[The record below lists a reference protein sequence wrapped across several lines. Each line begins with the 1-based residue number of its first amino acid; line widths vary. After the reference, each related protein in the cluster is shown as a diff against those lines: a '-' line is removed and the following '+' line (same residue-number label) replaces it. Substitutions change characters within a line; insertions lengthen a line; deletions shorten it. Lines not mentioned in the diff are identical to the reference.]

1 MPLPLQNKE
10 YTIDDI
16 YALPDGQRAELIDG
30 QMYMMAPPTRRHQQ
44 ILLSL
49 GRKIAD
55 YIDRKGGLIA
65 RLFFGV
71 LALIP
76 YLCFRKRRYGAA
88 PPNIVSGTKKQCP
101 RLRKALFVEPIK
113 NLYDP

>member
-1 MPLPLQNKE
+1 MWTDVSGTGMTAETLVLPIIRN
-10 YTIDDI
+10 I
-16 YALPDGQRAELIDG
+16 
-30 QMYMMAPPTRRHQQ
+30 
-44 ILLSL
+44 
-49 GRKIAD
+49 GRKS
-55 YIDRKGGLIA
+55 GLIA